1 MPWPRQKEHVTIH
14 RIKTYKMFITI
25 LRFLAIIS
33 PFPFYFYL
41 WNWPQSFVSQFPE
54 KPSHSMSLIS
64 NGLKVLQLLALG
76 STWHSSNVRWWNLI
90 LIFAGQFLNFRVYQL
105 LGEVGV
111 YYGVRFGY
119 SVPWVT
125 EFPYVLSP
133 SVSALQK
140 ICHVDLYNLD

>member
-1 MPWPRQKEHVTIH
+1 
-14 RIKTYKMFITI
+14 
-25 LRFLAIIS
+25 
-33 PFPFYFYL
+33 
-41 WNWPQSFVSQFPE
+41 
-54 KPSHSMSLIS
+54 
-64 NGLKVLQLLALG
+64 
-76 STWHSSNVRWWNLI
+76 VRWWNLI